1 MLIFLQTLVE
11 STRLYEPGFQ
21 YMEYVRRLPEPQG
34 GSTSQQHLT
43 STPLNNGTTAV
54 VTPDPFM
61 FEPIGDADGGARGAG
76 HGHYPDT

>member
-1 MLIFLQTLVE
+1 M
-11 STRLYEPGFQ
+11 YEPGFQ

>member
-1 MLIFLQTLVE
+1 MSLQTLVE

>member
-1 MLIFLQTLVE
+1 M
-11 STRLYEPGFQ
+11 YEPGFQ

-61 FEPIGDADGGARGAG
+61 FEPIGDADGGSRGAG